1 MKIENVISHRL
12 TRMENYEDQ
21 RSVGGIFRFT
31 SPDSRLTV
39 FSRFTV
45 VPLLTSHVSRLTLIF
60 FLLIFLPLHSV
71 TVSELQSSGE
81 YLYGMG
87 EADSYEKA
95 TDLALKNLISKI
107 SVKVEANF
115 TRKDSEDENGFKSRV
130 ERNIN
135 TYSSTTLYNVPDIME
150 QSRDK
155 TLVWRYIKR
164 EDLDK
169 IFAARKQ
176 KILSYYQCGQE
187 AEKNAQAGDA
197 LRNYYWSLELLSTYP
212 EKESLCP
219 ENENITLQTL
229 LPNRINSLL
238 DGVNFDLQKIYRDEE
253 KERKVLK
260 YRVTHDRKSVANLN
274 YRYYTSATG
283 WSRYNSVN
291 DGLAYIELPLDYS
304 EPSLTLQIQ
313 YRYEQA
319 ANFDKEVQKVLAG
332 IEADYFN
339 NNQRELIL
347 IGEEDEIT
355 SDELTLEVIN
365 IRKNESTSELKEKDI
380 MEEVIK
386 GIKRGSREDLKDYF
400 TETGY
405 SDYENILCYGQAE
418 VLEDE
423 FQMLLDESDS
433 EKQFRNLPMRF
444 NFPGSDTEFI
454 ERVNFKFDGKGKIKG
469 ITFSLSDR
477 AIRDIMA
484 KDERMWKPEEKYQL
498 INFMEY
504 YKTAYCLEDI
514 NYIDN
519 IFAENALIIV
529 GRILKDDDF
538 EIENIT
544 NTIDKDKAEY
554 IRYEKDEYIEHLRQV
569 FAANEYVNLQFE
581 DTDIK
586 HYSNDPDSALYA
598 IQIKQNYSSQN
609 YGDQGYLFLMMDL
622 QEVEKPKIYIRTW
635 QPEKFADGTVFGVD
649 DFQMD

>member
-1 MKIENVISHRL
+1 MKINL
-12 TRMENYEDQ
+12 DQ
-21 RSVGGIFRFT
+21 GLVGRIFRFT
-31 SPDSRLTV
+31 THDLRLTV
-39 FSRFTV
+39 SS
-45 VPLLTSHVSRLTLIF
+45 LLTLILF
-60 FLLIFLPLHSV
+60 MLIFLPLHSV
-71 TVSELQSSGE
+71 TVEELQSSGE

-107 SVKVEANF
+107 SVKVEAEF

-150 QSRDK
+150 QSKDK
-155 TLVWRYIKR
+155 TIVWRYIRK
-164 EDLDK
+164 EDLSK
-169 IFAARKQ
+169 IFAARRQ
-176 KILSYYQCGQE
+176 KILSYYNCGLE
-187 AEKNAQAGDA
+187 AENKNQIGDA
-197 LRNYYWSLELLSTYP
+197 LRNYYWSFELLSTYP
-212 EKESLCP
+212 EKECLCP
-219 ENENITLQTL
+219 ENDEITLQTR
-229 LPNRINSLL
+229 LPNKINSLL
-238 DGVNFDLQKIYRDEE
+238 DGTKFNLQHIYRDVD
-253 KERKVLK
+253 KNRKVLK
-260 YRVTHDRKSVANLN
+260 YYVTYTDKSVTNMS
-274 YRYYTSATG
+274 YRYYTAADG
-283 WSRYNSVN
+283 WSRYTSVN

-304 EPSLTLQIQ
+304 DPKLTLQIQ

-347 IGEEDEIT
+347 IGEEEEIT
-355 SDELTLEVIN
+355 SEGLTLEVIN
-365 IRKNESTSELKEKDI
+365 IRKNESTSELKEIDI

-386 GIKRGSREDLKDYF
+386 GIRRGSREEIKDYF
-400 TETGY
+400 TKTGY

-418 VLEDE
+418 IMEDE
-423 FQMLLDESDS
+423 FQMLLDESPN

-444 NFPGSDTEFI
+444 SFPDSNAEFI
-454 ERVNFKFDGKGKIKG
+454 ERVNFKFNGKGKIKG

-529 GRILKDDDF
+529 GRVLKNDDF

-544 NTIDKDKAEY
+544 NTIEKDKAEY

-581 DTDIK
+581 DSDIR

-622 QEVEKPKIYIRTW
+622 QEIEKPKIYIRTW